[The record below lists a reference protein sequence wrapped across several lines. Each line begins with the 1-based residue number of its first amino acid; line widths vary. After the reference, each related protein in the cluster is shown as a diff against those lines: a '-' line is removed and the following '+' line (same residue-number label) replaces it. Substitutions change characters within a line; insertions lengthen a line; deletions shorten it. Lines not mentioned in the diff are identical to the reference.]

1 MFDIWLYSL
10 ISVFIVSFISL
21 AGALVLVFSRE
32 FLRKILLF
40 LVSFA
45 AGAMLGSAFLHL
57 LPEII
62 EDFDSDLRIF
72 IFILFGILIFFIL
85 EKIIHWRH
93 CHECYPEENPSHI
106 HPQPFAYTSLI
117 GDGLHNLIDGMVIA
131 GSFLISLPLGITTTL
146 AVILHE
152 IPQEI
157 GDFGILI
164 KAGFSRLKALI
175 FNLLSGLVAVIGAI
189 LALTISSQVESFSL
203 FIIPLTIGGFIYIA
217 CADLIPEIHKEP
229 GLKKSFWQLMF
240 FVLGIGAMA
249 LLLLMEQ

>member
-1 MFDIWLYSL
+1 MFDIWIYSL
-10 ISVFIVSFISL
+10 ISVFAVSLISL
-21 AGALVLVFSRE
+21 VGVLALVWNRD

-45 AGAMLGSAFLHL
+45 AGALLGDAFLHL
-57 LPEII
+57 LPEVIK
-62 EDFDSDLRIF
+62 DFDSDSRIF
-72 IFILFGILIFFIL
+72 FFILFGILTFFIL

-106 HPQPFAYTSLI
+106 HARPFAYTNLI
-117 GDGLHNLIDGMVIA
+117 GDGLHNLIDGMIIA
-131 GSFLISLPLGITTTL
+131 GSYMVSLPLGIATTL

-175 FNLLSGLVAVIGAI
+175 FNLLSGLIAVLGAI
-189 LALTISSQVESFSL
+189 ISLIIGGNIESFSL

-217 CADLIPEIHKEP
+217 CADLIPELHKESRF
-229 GLKKSFWQLMF
+229 KNSFQQLIF
-240 FVLGIGAMA
+240 FILGIGAMA
-249 LLLLMEQ
+249 LLLFAE